1 MVTRRGRDQV
11 DAIEAA
17 PVGSPFVADDL
28 EVGTEWNARS
38 LGFSARFSS
47 MHWSGDRRS
56 GMPIEVE
63 LTYLHT
69 TSGSDG
75 FVPVQNIW
83 QVGARYYLG
92 IFR

>member
-1 MVTRRGRDQV
+1 MSALLELRDLRFQY
-11 DAIEAA
+11 AA
-17 PVGSPFVADDL
+17 GVKALDGVDL

-47 MHWSGDRRS
+47 MNWSGDRRS

-63 LTYLHT
+63 LSYLHT

-75 FVPVQNIW
+75 FVPEQNIW
-83 QVGARYYLG
+83 QVGLRYYQR